1 MSTTEEQGLS
11 IVVDAT
17 GSVPILQLVGEL
29 DISSAP
35 ALRQQLLD
43 ILASDSDVIVDLS
56 GLTFM
61 DSSGIS
67 VLILAHK
74 QARDQSQKM
83 TLRHPTG
90 PVAKVLA
97 VSGTDQVFTIE
108 SS

>member
-11 IVVDAT
+11 MVVDAT

-35 ALRQQLLD
+35 ALRQQLTEL
-43 ILASDSDVIVDLS
+43 LTSDGDVVVDLS

-67 VLILAHK
+67 VLIVAHK
-74 QARDQSQKM
+74 RARNQGRKM
-83 TLRHPTG
+83 TLRHPGG

-97 VSGTDQVFTIE
+97 ISGTDQVFSIE
-108 SS
+108 A

>member
-17 GSVPILQLVGEL
+17 GPAPVLQLIGEL
-29 DISSAP
+29 DIGSAP
-35 ALRQQLLD
+35 ALRQRLVEVLT
-43 ILASDSDVIVDLS
+43 SDGDVVVDLS

-67 VLILAHK
+67 VLIVAHK
-74 QARDQSQKM
+74 RARDQGHRL
-83 TLRHPTG
+83 TLRHPG
-90 PVAKVLA
+90 GAVAKVLA

-108 SS
+108 S